1 MKKILAFAGSNSSD
15 SINHQLVK
23 YTAGRIQEHE
33 VRVLKL
39 RDYEFPMFSK
49 DHEEV
54 RGIPSNIKL
63 LKDLIDEHDALILSV
78 SENNRMISAFF
89 KNVIDWL
96 SRLDRNFLEGKKIL
110 LMSTSPGKRGG
121 AAALEYSKMVVAL
134 FGGDVVESFSLP
146 EFHKS
151 FDVEKEIIKNEVF
164 DLGVQDVLTSF
175 VQQIRE

>member
-49 DHEEV
+49 DHEKE
-54 RGIPSNIKL
+54 RGVPSNIRL
-63 LKDLIDEHDALILSV
+63 IRGLIDEHDALIVSV
-78 SENNRMISAFF
+78 SENNRMVSAFF
-89 KNVIDWL
+89 KNIIDWL
-96 SRLDRNFLEGKKIL
+96 SRLDRKFLEGKKIL

-121 AAALEYSKMVVAL
+121 AAALDYSKEILTL

-146 EFHKS
+146 QFKEN
-151 FDVEKEIIKNEVF
+151 FDQEKQIIVNEVF

-175 VQQIRE
+175 VQQIKE